1 MESKK
6 VVLDEFQHIP
16 LFEALNDLQL
26 EQILN
31 TTQKM
36 SLPARTTLFEMGLK
50 AEHFYMVHS
59 GQIKLFCLSPQG
71 DEKVVEILY
80 PSQTFAEAV
89 MFMPRHIYPVSAE
102 AITES
107 VVFRF
112 DMNIFHKMLK
122 ESQESCFRL
131 LAIMSRQLHAKI
143 SDINSLTLHNATY
156 RLIVYLLRELP
167 RDVATLS
174 DIHLSTPKN
183 IIASRLSIK
192 PETFSR
198 ILQQIRKQGLIE
210 IHGNDI
216 TILDAEG
223 LRALL

>member
-1 MESKK
+1 
-6 VVLDEFQHIP
+6 
-16 LFEALNDLQL
+16 
-26 EQILN
+26 
-31 TTQKM
+31 
-36 SLPARTTLFEMGLK
+36 
-50 AEHFYMVHS
+50 
-59 GQIKLFCLSPQG
+59 
-71 DEKVVEILY
+71 
-80 PSQTFAEAV
+80 
-89 MFMPRHIYPVSAE
+89 MFMPRHVYPVSAE
-102 AITES
+102 AITDS

-112 DMNIFHKMLK
+112 DMNIFYRMLK